1 MTLGMKARAVSRNLG
16 LVAGLGAFLTACTQ
30 QPLPAA
36 DPAPA
41 RAPPHSGQPQ
51 PVVGRVPPP
60 AVSAYKQTAVP
71 QRILEI
77 DAGGW
82 AVPEAASERH
92 RADLQSCY
100 AFATAQV
107 RNDARINDDRS
118 TVLNTRN
125 AALAGNLFAYG
136 KAIGPYANKQRFDRL
151 FRGCLVSRGYRRN

>member
-1 MTLGMKARAVSRNLG
+1 M
-16 LVAGLGAFLTACTQ
+16 
-30 QPLPAA
+30 
-36 DPAPA
+36 
-41 RAPPHSGQPQ
+41 SG
-51 PVVGRVPPP
+51 
-60 AVSAYKQTAVP
+60 YEETAVP
-71 QRILEI
+71 ERTPEI

-82 AVPEAASERH
+82 AVPETGAERH
-92 RADLQSCY
+92 QAALQSCH

-151 FRGCLVSRGYRRN
+151 FRRCMVSRGYRRN